1 MRFSRIQALIYKEWR
16 EILRDRLYSLMTF
29 GVPAITLI
37 VLGYGISTDVER
49 IPFAVLDGDQST
61 LSREYLHRFMD
72 SRYFD
77 FQGEATD
84 TRVLDTLLADSRIR
98 FALIIPPQFQ
108 RDLLAGRSVAVQSL
122 IDGIFPYRAQVNKG
136 YVSAINAH
144 FSTWLLENYLME
156 RGFSQAAARRT
167 IQPVRLE
174 IRALYNQAVR
184 SRWSMGSGLIM
195 LVLMFSPP
203 FLTALGIVREK
214 ENGSIYNI
222 YASPVSSGEFLLGK
236 LLPYVFLS
244 SINVF
249 LLWALATGLFGT
261 PFKGNPWFFLGASFL
276 FVTCT
281 TGIGLLISLLAR
293 TQAAAAI
300 LAMVLTFI
308 PAILYSGLL
317 VPVESMDAATRSQAQ
332 LFPGVYYLQ
341 IVWGSFLKGLGWSVL
356 WDKVALLGIYALIVW
371 TLGLHSFHKRPKR

>member
-1 MRFSRIQALIYKEWR
+1 MRFSRVRALIYKEWR
-16 EILRDRLYSLMTF
+16 EILRDRLYRLMTF
-29 GVPAITLI
+29 GVPVLTFI
-37 VLGYGISTDVER
+37 VLGYGVSMDVER
-49 IPFAVLDGDQST
+49 IPFAVLDEDQSA
-61 LSREYLHRFMD
+61 LSREYLHRFLD

-77 FQGEATD
+77 FQGIAPDART
-84 TRVLDTLLADSRIR
+84 LDALLADSRIR
-98 FALIIPPQFQ
+98 FALIIPPRFQ

-156 RGFSQAAARRT
+156 RGFSQEAARRT

-174 IRALYNQAVR
+174 TRALYNQAVR

-214 ENGSIYNI
+214 EQGSIYNI
-222 YASPVSSGEFLLGK
+222 YASPVSAGEFLLGK

-244 SINVF
+244 CINVF
-249 LLWALATGLFGT
+249 LLWILATGLFGA
-261 PFKGNPWFFLGASFL
+261 PFKGDPVFFLGASLL
-276 FVTCT
+276 FIICT

-317 VPVESMDAATRSQAQ
+317 VPVESMDAATRFQAQ
-332 LFPGVYYLQ
+332 LFPAFYYLQ
-341 IVWGSFLKGLGWSVL
+341 IVWGTFLKGLGGSVL
-356 WDKVALLGIYALIVW
+356 WDKVLILGFYALIVW
-371 TLGLHSFHKRPKR
+371 LIGLYSFHKRPKR